1 MEGGIRV
8 LVPFACCN
16 GISVMLLLYA
26 SGVAVILLSHYT
38 SPNSNRRIPTWQSKD
53 ITQIFALLA
62 EFGEASNPTRWW
74 AEIILPLSKL
84 PEWMQWWRPKAL
96 QFQQRQDKVWMG
108 YWQDL
113 KNKME
118 EGRAPEC
125 FVKQFA

>member
-62 EFGEASNPTRWW
+62 EFGEASNSS
-74 AEIILPLSKL
+74 PLSANY
-84 PEWMQWWRPKAL
+84 QN
-96 QFQQRQDKVWMG
+96 G
-108 YWQDL
+108 CNGGDL
-113 KNKME
+113 KPYNFNNDRIKF
-118 EGRAPEC
+118 GWDIG
-125 FVKQFA
+125 KI